1 MAAPDEVAQRLTSR
15 FGRAFRAGDVLFD
28 EGTPA
33 TEAYLLQEGRVRL
46 IKRVGGVERGLRVL
60 RPGDFFGE
68 AALVPGSV
76 RSSTAIALGDG
87 SALALAPDTLGQVLE
102 TNATVGGRVVQQ
114 LVRRLLEAE
123 DQIELFMLRDG
134 QARIVVALLKAAQH
148 HGDGTP
154 LALSP
159 LDLSTRVGLDVDTV
173 KRVVQELR
181 DQGYVRVRDERVEVP
196 DLGALRELSSLLALK
211 QQIRGAPTGA

>member
-1 MAAPDEVAQRLTSR
+1 MAPQDDVAQRLTSR
-15 FGRAFRAGDVLFD
+15 FGRAFRAGDVLFE
-28 EGTPA
+28 EGSPA

-46 IKRVGGVERGLRVL
+46 IKRAGGVERGLRVL

-68 AALVPGSV
+68 GALVPGSV

-87 SALALAPDTLGQVLE
+87 AALALAPDTLGQVLE
-102 TNATVGGRVVQQ
+102 TNAAVGGRVVQQ
-114 LVRRLLEAE
+114 LVRRLIEAE
-123 DQIELFMLRDG
+123 DQIELSMLRDG
-134 QARIVVALLKAAQH
+134 QARIVLALLKAAQH
-148 HGDGTP
+148 HGDGAA

-196 DLGALRELSSLLALK
+196 DPAALRELSSLLALK
-211 QQIRGAPTGA
+211 QQIRGAAPGE